1 MLLRFDPFRDLD
13 RFADQAFRAPGMPMD
28 AVRSADGVVVS
39 LDLPGVDPASI
50 DVEVEAN
57 VLTVAAERRW
67 TRAEGDQV
75 LAAERRHG
83 ALRRQLV
90 LGDTL
95 DGGRLTAAYADGVL
109 TLTIP
114 MAETAKPRKVAVA
127 SGAPASAIEAS
138 VVGEAPAAE

>member
-1 MLLRFDPFRDLD
+1 MSKL
-13 RFADQAFRAPGMPMD
+13 FAEMRGALPSNPALIAEAKVSDQFKWIA
-28 AVRSADGVVVS
+28 ADMAS
-39 LDLPGVDPASI
+39 LKTQFNVI

-67 TRAEGDQV
+67 ARAEGDQV

-95 DGGRLTAAYADGVL
+95 DGSRLTAAYADGVL

-138 VVGEAPAAE
+138 VVDEAPAAE